1 MKSGEEINMS
11 SMRFK
16 VIIQKDGKVVTEV
29 LDRGSHLCSEV
40 YRVTNA
46 VGKQLSDEE
55 IGPECDS
62 VHEIQG

>member
-1 MKSGEEINMS
+1 MNEPMKMEVFIYP
-11 SMRFK
+11 
-16 VIIQKDGKVVTEV
+16 DGKVVTQV
-29 LDRGSHLCSEV
+29 MDRGSHLCSEV

-62 VHEIQG
+62 VHEVQG

>member
-1 MKSGEEINMS
+1 MASMK
-11 SMRFK
+11 FK
-16 VIIQKDGKVVTEV
+16 VLIKKDGTVVTEV

-62 VHEIQG
+62 VHEVQGS

>member
-1 MKSGEEINMS
+1 MSQMK
-11 SMRFK
+11 FK
-16 VIIQKDGKVVTEV
+16 VTIKKDGTVVTEV

-40 YRVTNA
+40 YKVTNA

-62 VHEIQG
+62 VHETQGS

>member
-1 MKSGEEINMS
+1 MTTMSEPMKMEVFIYE
-11 SMRFK
+11 
-16 VIIQKDGKVVTEV
+16 DGKVVTQV
-29 LDRGSHLCSEV
+29 MDRGSHLCSEV

-62 VHEIQG
+62 VHEVQG

>member
-1 MKSGEEINMS
+1 ME
-11 SMRFK
+11 FK
-16 VIIQKDGKVVTEV
+16 AIIKQDGTVVTEV

-55 IGPECDS
+55 TGPDCEPVIETS
-62 VHEIQG
+62 GEK

>member
-1 MKSGEEINMS
+1 MAEPMKMNVYILA
-11 SMRFK
+11 
-16 VIIQKDGKVVTEV
+16 DGKIVTEV
-29 LDRGSHLCSEV
+29 QDRGSHLCSEV

-62 VHEIQG
+62 VHEVQGG